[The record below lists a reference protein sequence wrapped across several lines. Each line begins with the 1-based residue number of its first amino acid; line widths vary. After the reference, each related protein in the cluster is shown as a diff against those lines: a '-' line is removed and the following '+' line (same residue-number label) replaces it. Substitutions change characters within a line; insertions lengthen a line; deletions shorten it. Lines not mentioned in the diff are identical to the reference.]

1 MAVQDLYR
9 AELARRWTAREKQCA
24 PYEATVDQLKG
35 LYRSM
40 IDDREFMDE
49 ILAEVELL
57 DDDLRIDTGPAMIV
71 LTALQSG
78 GLRLQYEVK
87 RPGNYASIVI
97 PHVKTIEDAE
107 RSIARLLAD
116 YPKDKD

>member
-1 MAVQDLYR
+1 MAVQDMYR
-9 AELARRWTAREKQCA
+9 AEVERRRTAREKECA
-24 PYEATVDQLKG
+24 PYEAALDQLRG

-57 DDDLRIDTGPAMIV
+57 DDDLRIDTGPAMII
-71 LTALQSG
+71 LTALPSG
-78 GLRLQYEVK
+78 GLRLEYEVK
-87 RPGNYASIVI
+87 KPGNYHSAVV
-97 PHVKTIEDAE
+97 PHVRTIEDAE
-107 RSIARLLAD
+107 ASIARLLAE

>member
-1 MAVQDLYR
+1 MSVQDLYR
-9 AELARRWTAREKQCA
+9 AEVARRRTAREKDCA
-24 PYEATVDQLKG
+24 PYEAALAQVQG

-49 ILAEVELL
+49 ILAEVDLL

-71 LTALQSG
+71 LTALRSG
-78 GLRLQYEVK
+78 GLRLEYEVK
-87 RPGNYASIVI
+87 KPGNYATIAI

-107 RSIARLLAD
+107 KSIARLLVE